1 MAKEGVVN
9 RGILVA
15 LGLLNLFFVALNIYA
30 IAQEGWWVN
39 WVVLILNS
47 VAAGACFG
55 AATEV
60 ES

>member
-1 MAKEGVVN
+1 MN